1 MHNKIRVS
9 DVLIMTTPF
18 KEIPL
23 RFRPFI
29 FTVYV
34 LATAAL
40 AMLSASTSRA
50 QTNWTRDVG
59 HGHTSAGTAGGGN
72 WDTTIANAVWLNQ
85 LDISSASQG
94 WGDPLIIGGKTFER
108 GFGTHADSILHVNLG
123 GDAQSF
129 SASVGV
135 DDEVRNPAASVE
147 FFVIGDG
154 SELWNSGVMHAGD
167 APKECAVNLSGVK
180 TLILK
185 VGDADGQRDRWQ
197 CSDKQRDLITKITEE
212 HHLDKNAVV
221 QLAQDRFGKSVKSLN
236 KLEASGLI
244 DELLEQT
251 GQKNGNQGR
260 RFNGS
265 STSARV
271 A

>member
-9 DVLIMTTPF
+9 AVLITTTPF

-40 AMLSASTSRA
+40 AILSASPSRA

-72 WDTTIANAVWLNQ
+72 WDATIANTVWLIQ
-85 LDISSASQG
+85 LDISSASRG
-94 WGDPLIIGGKTFER
+94 WGDPHKNKSVQGNPLILGGKTFER
-108 GFGTHADSILHVNLG
+108 GFGTHAESILHVNLG

-154 SELWNSGVMHAGD
+154 SELWNSGVM
-167 APKECAVNLSGVK
+167 
-180 TLILK
+180 
-185 VGDADGQRDRWQ
+185 
-197 CSDKQRDLITKITEE
+197 
-212 HHLDKNAVV
+212 
-221 QLAQDRFGKSVKSLN
+221 
-236 KLEASGLI
+236 
-244 DELLEQT
+244 QT
-251 GQKNGNQGR
+251 ATR
-260 RFNGS
+260 RRNV
-265 STSARV
+265 R
-271 A
+271 